1 MRYLER
7 YAFQFIPAI
16 TKLINFPN
24 LLGLTLI
31 EREKLIS
38 NFFNF
43 SHIENTNIAAFTNY
57 YHFIDN

>member
-16 TKLINFPN
+16 TKIKEFPN
-24 LLGLTLI
+24 LLNLDCI
-31 EREKLIS
+31 SREKLII

-43 SHIENTNIAAFTNY
+43 SSNEETIINHSFANY
-57 YHFIDN
+57 NYFI